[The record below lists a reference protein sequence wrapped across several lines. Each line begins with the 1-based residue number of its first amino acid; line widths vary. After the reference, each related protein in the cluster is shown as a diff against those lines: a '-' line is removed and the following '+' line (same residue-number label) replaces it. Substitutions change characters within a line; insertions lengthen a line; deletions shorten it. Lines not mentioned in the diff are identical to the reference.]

1 MIYCPEVSLVTSWA
15 FRWHICCNH
24 FLFKTYY
31 LSQIILSIKQS
42 PVSLRHSLYYPCLL
56 QCDHPP
62 LPTLSRH
69 WLRLQLRCC
78 CVSVQAY
85 AGRLNNGS
93 SCDDVR
99 VKASNAEGEG
109 HAVQH
114 IVAAQKYS
122 WCSVFLVSGLPLLSV
137 QVFPIFSIPGSLC
150 LPVPVSVSAHCKET
164 IYEQGQKPASW
175 EESSYFGK
183 CVSTHYSYLWLLFRV
198 IIMLRVII
206 SIHYWLSMMWL
217 DLDIDSC
224 KNSTCNLNLKR
235 VELRTSIL
243 TV

>member
-1 MIYCPEVSLVTSWA
+1 MRLFATIGVLWSTVLRYHSCQAGHSVDTSVA
-15 FRWHICCNH
+15 IICLKPI
-24 FLFKTYY
+24 F
-31 LSQIILSIKQS
+31 LSQLILSI
-42 PVSLRHSLYYPCLL
+42 RHSLYCPCLL
-56 QCDHPP
+56 QYDHPT

-69 WLRLQLRCC
+69 WPRLKLRCC

-99 VKASNAEGEG
+99 VKASIAEVY
-109 HAVQH
+109 AVKH

-122 WCSVFLVSGLPLLSV
+122 RCSVSLVSGLLSV

-198 IIMLRVII
+198 IIMLRVLI

-217 DLDIDSC
+217 DLDSDSC
-224 KNSTCNLNLKR
+224 KNRTCNLNLKR